1 MAVSATP
8 YGKFLLELG
17 KGSFNLSTDT
27 IKAALTTSSYSPNI
41 DTHEFFSDVTNEAS
55 GTGYTAGGMTLTNV
69 TWAYNSSQ
77 DYAIL
82 TADPVLWTGIT
93 ITARRAVVYKSTGTA
108 STSRLIGYVD
118 FGVDRS
124 QSGSNEFVLNFT
136 LGVVRLR
143 VG

>member
-1 MAVSATP
+1 MAVSALP

-17 KGSFNLSTDT
+17 KGSFNLPTDT

-41 DTHEFFSDVTNEAS
+41 DTHEFFSDITNEVS
-55 GTGYTAGGMTLTNV
+55 GGGYTAGGMTLTNV
-69 TWAYNSSQ
+69 TWTYSTSL
-77 DYAIL
+77 DYAVL
-82 TADPVLWTGIT
+82 LADPILWTSIT
-93 ITARRAVVYKSTGTA
+93 VTARRAVVYKSTGTA

-118 FGVDRS
+118 FGVNRT

-143 VG
+143 MG

>member
-1 MAVSATP
+1 MAVSAAP

-17 KGSFNLSTDT
+17 RGSFDLDSDT
-27 IKAALTTSSYSPNI
+27 IKAALTTSSYTPNV

-55 GTGYTAGGMTLTNV
+55 GSGYTTGGQTLTNV
-69 TWAYNSSQ
+69 TWTYNTSQ
-77 DYAIL
+77 DLAVL
-82 TADPVLWTGIT
+82 MADPILWTSIT
-93 ITARRAVVYKSTGTA
+93 ITARRAVVYKSTGTP

-118 FGVDRS
+118 FGADRT

-143 VG
+143 MG